1 MGPKTLIETV
11 LSLLLLLSACQAGW
25 SAENSACCQPKQ
37 IDANSVE
44 SILNQL
50 KQKAAEL
57 NSYQCLVEYEVN
69 QPVFETRTFRKGIL
83 YYAKYGKISKLRV
96 NFQTLKQDDE
106 KEQKYAEHFI
116 FDGIWLTRINYKIK
130 RVERRQ
136 LAEPNE
142 PAEPFDLAS
151 RSLPVIGFTKIEEL
165 KKQFE
170 IKFVQPEK
178 DKTEN
183 SFHLHL
189 KVKPD
194 SKYKD
199 DYTVIDFWIDKKL
212 PLPTKVVAIT
222 TEEDIYEIRFLKPQ
236 INKKIDP
243 EVFKFDVPKDFTIEV
258 ITLNKKGSEE
268 K

>member
-1 MGPKTLIETV
+1 MLYQTMIKTALGFLLI
-11 LSLLLLLSACQAGW
+11 LSACQVGRSTESLAG
-25 SAENSACCQPKQ
+25 CQSKEA
-37 IDANSVE
+37 DANSIE
-44 SILNQL
+44 AILSQL
-50 KQKAAEL
+50 KQKTAEL
-57 NSYQCLVEYEVN
+57 KTYQCLVEYEVN
-69 QPVFETRTFRKGIL
+69 QPVFETRTLRKGIL

-96 NFQTLKQDDE
+96 NFQTLKQDVE

-142 PAEPFDLAS
+142 AAEPFDLAS
-151 RSLPVIGFTKIEEL
+151 RNLPVIGFTKIEEL

-170 IKFVQPEK
+170 IKFIQPEK
-178 DKTEN
+178 DKAEN
-183 SFHLHL
+183 SFHLYL

-199 DYTVIDFWIDKKL
+199 DYTVIDFWIDKNL
-212 PLPTKVVAIT
+212 TLPTKVIAIT

-243 EVFKFDVPKDFTIEV
+243 EVFKFDVPEDFTIEV
-258 ITLNKKGSEE
+258 ITLSKKGSEE